1 MLVWLLRGDNVV
13 LFISQ
18 QDYINYIIIWL
29 VVWNSR
35 GLNTFQWCG
44 RPSLNV
50 EVSLTTVSHGPLMD
64 VGFVDSGSPLTLVAK
79 VDVFDC

>member
-1 MLVWLLRGDNVV
+1 MI
-13 LFISQ
+13 FINICISG
-18 QDYINYIIIWL
+18 W
-29 VVWNSR
+29 WFGTSR